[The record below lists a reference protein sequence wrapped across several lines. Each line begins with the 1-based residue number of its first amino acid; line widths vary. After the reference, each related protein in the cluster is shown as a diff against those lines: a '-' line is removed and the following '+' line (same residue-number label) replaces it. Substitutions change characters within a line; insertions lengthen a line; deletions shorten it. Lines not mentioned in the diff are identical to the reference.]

1 MERKGHCEGI
11 PGVLDDKRKLT
22 MTHIPPGAL
31 PVSLLG
37 GIDAGGTT
45 FKCAVADSSGHLLDT
60 RRVPVTSPEETIGAC
75 LGFFRE
81 ILTRRGARL
90 ACLGIASFGPVDVD
104 PASPDYGTLLA
115 TPKPGWSG
123 TRLTQR
129 FFAGLGSPVVLDTDV
144 NGALLAERELG
155 AAKGM
160 RSAAYVTI
168 GTGIGAGLFGPGGFL
183 SKPTHPEFGH
193 IRVERHPDDLGF
205 AGVCPFH
212 GACLEGLASATALTR
227 RYGDPALLPR
237 NHPAWDIEAFY
248 LAQACLALTLTARPE
263 RILLGGGV
271 MLADGLMPRVRAA
284 FASLLNGYLELS
296 DADIETLIQRPAL
309 GDDAGM
315 IGGVTLA
322 RQAVNTGNW
331 DG

>member
-1 MERKGHCEGI
+1 M
-11 PGVLDDKRKLT
+11 LDAKRKLT
-22 MTHIPPGAL
+22 MTHVPPGAA

-45 FKCAVADSSGHLLDT
+45 FKCAVADPSGYLLDT
-60 RRVPVTSPEETIGAC
+60 RRIPVTSPEETIGAC

-81 ILTRRGARL
+81 MLTRRGARL

-129 FFAGLGSPVVLDTDV
+129 FFAGLGAPVVLDTDV

-160 RSAAYVTI
+160 HSAAYVTI

-193 IRVERHPDDLGF
+193 IRVERHPDDIAF

-237 NHPAWDIEAFY
+237 DHPAWDVEAFY

-271 MLADGLMPRVRAA
+271 MLAEGLMPKVRGA
-284 FASLLNGYLELS
+284 FAALLNGYLELS
-296 DADIETLIQRPAL
+296 EADIETLIQRPAL

-315 IGGVTLA
+315 IGAVTLA
-322 RQAVNTGNW
+322 RQAVAAETWSG
-331 DG
+331 

>member
-1 MERKGHCEGI
+1 VI
-11 PGVLDDKRKLT
+11 DDKKKLT
-22 MTHIPPGAL
+22 MAHVPPGAA

-45 FKCAVADSSGHLLDT
+45 FKCAVADPSGHLLDT

-129 FFAGLGSPVVLDTDV
+129 FFAGLGAPVVLDTDV

-193 IRVERHPDDLGF
+193 IRVERHPEDIAF

-212 GACLEGLASATALTR
+212 GACLEGLASAAALTR

-237 NHPAWDIEAFY
+237 DHPAWDIEAFY

-271 MLADGLMPRVRAA
+271 MLADGLMPKVRAA

-315 IGGVTLA
+315 IGAVTLA
-322 RQAVNTGNW
+322 RQAVSAGNW
-331 DG
+331 SG

>member
-1 MERKGHCEGI
+1 M
-11 PGVLDDKRKLT
+11 PAVLDDKKKLT
-22 MTHIPPGAL
+22 MTQTQTAAA

-45 FKCAVADSSGHLLDT
+45 FKCAVADPGGHILDT

-81 ILTRRGARL
+81 KLTVRGAKL

-104 PASPDYGTLLA
+104 PASPDYGTLLS
-115 TPKPGWSG
+115 TPKTGWSR

-129 FFAGLGSPVVLDTDV
+129 FFSGLGVPVVLDTDV

-155 AAKGM
+155 AARGM

-193 IRVERHPDDLGF
+193 IRVERHPDDHAF
-205 AGVCPFH
+205 AGVCPYH

-227 RYGDPALLPR
+227 RHGEPALLPAD
-237 NHPAWDIEAFY
+237 HPAWDIEAFY

-271 MLADGLMPRVRAA
+271 MLAEGLMPKVRAA
-284 FASLLNGYLELS
+284 FAALLNGYLELS
-296 DADIETLIQRPAL
+296 EADIETLIQRPAL

-315 IGGVTLA
+315 IGAVTLA
-322 RQAVNTGNW
+322 RQAVAAGNW
-331 DG
+331 NG

>member
-1 MERKGHCEGI
+1 MLI
-11 PGVLDDKRKLT
+11 DKKAVT
-22 MTHIPPGAL
+22 MTHDAPF
-31 PVSLLG
+31 PVPVRLLG

-45 FKCAVADSSGHLLDT
+45 FKCALADATGHILDS
-60 RRVPVTSPEETIGAC
+60 RRIPVTTPEETIGGC

-81 ILTRRGARL
+81 TLSARGAKL

-104 PASPDYGTLLA
+104 PLSPDYGTLLA

-144 NGALLAERELG
+144 NGALVAERELG
-155 AAKGM
+155 AARGV
-160 RSAAYVTI
+160 RSAAYVTV

-193 IRVERHPDDLGF
+193 IRVERHPDDRAF
-205 AGVCPFH
+205 AGVCSFH
-212 GACLEGLASATALTR
+212 GACLEGLASAAALTR
-227 RYGDPALLPR
+227 RHGDPTLLPKD
-237 NHPAWDIEAFY
+237 HPAWDIEAFY

-271 MLADGLMPRVRAA
+271 MLAEGLMPKVRAA
-284 FASLLNGYLELS
+284 FAKLLNGYLDLS
-296 DADIETLIQRPAL
+296 EGDIETLIQRPGL

-315 IGGVTLA
+315 IGAVTLA
-322 RQAVNTGNW
+322 RHAVTTGGW
-331 DG
+331 SG

>member
-1 MERKGHCEGI
+1 MLTDKKAVTMSHTPAPQI
-11 PGVLDDKRKLT
+11 PIR
-22 MTHIPPGAL
+22 
-31 PVSLLG
+31 LLG

-45 FKCAVADSSGHLLDT
+45 FKCALADATGHILET
-60 RRVPVTSPEETIGAC
+60 RRIPVTTPEETIGAC

-81 ILTRRGARL
+81 MLTARGAKL

-104 PASPDYGTLLA
+104 PASPDYGTLLS
-115 TPKPGWSG
+115 TPKPGWSR

-129 FFAGLGSPVVLDTDV
+129 FFAGLGAPVVLDTDV
-144 NGALLAERELG
+144 NGALAAERELG

-183 SKPTHPEFGH
+183 SKPAHPEFGH
-193 IRVERHPDDLGF
+193 IRVERHPDDHAF
-205 AGVCPFH
+205 EGVCPFH

-227 RYGDPALLPR
+227 RYGDPILLPR

-263 RILLGGGV
+263 RILFGGGV
-271 MLADGLMPRVRAA
+271 MLAEGLMPKIRAA
-284 FASLLNGYLELS
+284 FAKLLNGYLELS

-315 IGGVTLA
+315 IGAVTLA
-322 RQAVNTGNW
+322 RQAVAAGNW
-331 DG
+331 SA

>member
-1 MERKGHCEGI
+1 M
-11 PGVLDDKRKLT
+11 LDDKKKLT
-22 MTHIPPGAL
+22 MTQAAPAAP

-45 FKCAVADSSGHLLDT
+45 FKCAVADPSGHILDT
-60 RRVPVTSPEETIGAC
+60 RRIPVTSPEETIGSC

-81 ILTRRGARL
+81 KLTARGAKL

-104 PASPDYGTLLA
+104 PASPDYGTLLS
-115 TPKPGWSG
+115 TPKPGWSR

-129 FFAGLGSPVVLDTDV
+129 FFAGLGVPVVLDTDV
-144 NGALLAERELG
+144 NGALAAERELG

-193 IRVERHPDDLGF
+193 IRVERHPDDHAF
-205 AGVCPFH
+205 AGVCSFH

-227 RYGDPALLPR
+227 RHGDPTLLPED
-237 NHPAWDIEAFY
+237 HPAWDIEAFY
-248 LAQACLALTLTARPE
+248 LAQACVALTLTARPE

-271 MLADGLMPRVRAA
+271 MLAEGLMPKVRAA
-284 FASLLNGYLELS
+284 FAALLNGYLELS

-315 IGGVTLA
+315 IGAVTLA
-322 RQAVNTGNW
+322 RQAVAAGNW
-331 DG
+331 NG

>member
-1 MERKGHCEGI
+1 MQA
-11 PGVLDDKRKLT
+11 VLDDKRKVT
-22 MTHIPPGAL
+22 MTHIPSGAS

-45 FKCAVADSSGHLLDT
+45 FKCAVADPSGHLLET
-60 RRVPVTSPEETIGAC
+60 RRVPVGSPEETIGAC

-81 ILTRRGARL
+81 SLTRRGARL

-104 PASPDYGTLLA
+104 PVSPDYGTLLA

-129 FFAGLGSPVVLDTDV
+129 FFAGLGTPVVLDTDV

-155 AAKGM
+155 AARGM

-193 IRVERHPDDLGF
+193 IRVERHPDDAGF

-212 GACLEGLASATALTR
+212 GACLEGLASAAALTR

-237 NHPAWDIEAFY
+237 DHPAWDIEAFY

-271 MLADGLMPRVRAA
+271 MLAEGLMPKVRAA
-284 FASLLNGYLELS
+284 FAKLLNGYLDLS
-296 DADIETLIQRPAL
+296 EGDIETLIQRPAL

-315 IGGVTLA
+315 IGAVTLA
-322 RQAVNTGNW
+322 RQAAKSG
-331 DG
+331 DFAA